1 MVSTMSTLSKQR
13 ESSRR
18 VPYQPGQVVGNHGCK
33 YLEEAAPSYAT
44 RGNGK
49 SIPRRRALFECGG
62 CCAKWEAIL
71 EKVKRDK
78 IKTCGC
84 GYRTIGGLSSRE
96 AENFRIYKLWT
107 EIKQRCYNENNA
119 GYKTYGGRGIFV
131 CNEWRESF
139 LVFYEWALTHGYRK
153 DLNLDRIDKSKGYSP
168 SNCRFATPKEN
179 SDNRRVRHDARYC
192 LVNGER
198 MTFSEAV
205 KKVPELTSRSLHIW
219 ASGKSKKN
227 KPDNVIIIPRAVNP

>member
-1 MVSTMSTLSKQR
+1 MSTLSKQR

-18 VPYQPGQVVGNHGCK
+18 VHYQPGQVVGNHGCK

-62 CCAKWEAIL
+62 CGVKWEAIL

-78 IKTCGC
+78 IQTCGC
-84 GYRTIGGLSSRE
+84 GYRTVRGLSRSE
-96 AENFRIYKLWT
+96 GKNHPIYSLWT
-107 EIKQRCYNENNA
+107 DIKQRCYNENNE
-119 GYKTYGGRGIFV
+119 GYKFYGGRGVFV
-131 CNEWRESF
+131 CDEWRISF
-139 LVFYEWALTHGYRK
+139 LAFHDWVLANGYRK
-153 DLNLDRIDKSKGYSP
+153 GLNLVRIHKEKDYSP
-168 SNCRFATPKEN
+168 SNCRFVTPRERSNNGSVKQN
-179 SDNRRVRHDARYC
+179 ARYC
-192 LVNGER
+192 LIDGEK
-198 MTFSEAV
+198 MTFSDAV

-227 KPDNVIIIPRAVNP
+227 KPDNVIIIPRAVKP